1 MKYKISKSD
10 WEKIGNEMGWLKHSE
25 RDDKTSGNDAKI
37 KKDKVY
43 FFCTNLQ
50 CQKYLAFPSTLRG
63 EVVECY
69 RCGNKMRIPE
79 KNKKTN

>member
-25 RDDKTSGNDAKI
+25 RDDKTSDNDAKA
-37 KKDKVY
+37 KKDEVR

-50 CQKYLAFPSTLRG
+50 CQRHLSFPSSLRG
-63 EVVECY
+63 KVVRCSG
-69 RCGNKMRIPE
+69 CGNKMRIPE
-79 KNKKTN
+79 KKKKD